1 MMSEIFVTFF
11 VSFYL
16 FFGVLCVIVGFKKI
30 AEGKRRQEKKILKD
44 SFKLI
49 KGSKDASND

>member
-1 MMSEIFVTFF
+1 MSEIFVTFF